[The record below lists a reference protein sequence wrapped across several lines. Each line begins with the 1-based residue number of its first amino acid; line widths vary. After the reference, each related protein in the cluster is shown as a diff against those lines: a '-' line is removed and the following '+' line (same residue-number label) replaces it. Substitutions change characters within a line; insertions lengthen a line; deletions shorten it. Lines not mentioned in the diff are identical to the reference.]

1 MTRSVTM
8 IDSSLT
14 AATEQRYAD
23 TTGQRERLA
32 TAIATYG
39 PVIAADPAQ
48 VARRIDHLAQA
59 TGGGLEPTAGP
70 VAEVAALERLI
81 GANDLVSVRFLAA
94 GVAAA
99 QAVGRISVEGATGPP
114 AGYGTGSLVSP
125 RLLLTNNH
133 VVGSRELAAASIV
146 ELGFEE
152 VAPGRRLPGE
162 AFALEPDVLFV
173 TDRHLDFTLVAV
185 ASTSVDGRTLAD
197 YGYNQLIEQT
207 GKVLVGEPLNIVQ
220 HPDGRPKVV
229 ALRENEL
236 VTILDDFLHYRADTN
251 PGSSGAPV
259 FNDQWQLV
267 ALHHSG
273 VPQKDAAGRWLT
285 HDGSVWTEAMGEDQ
299 VDWIANEGARVSRI
313 VARIRAADLS
323 GEAARLREQ
332 ALAPVAPAP
341 RRLAMPAETGDPAAA
356 LPVSP
361 NGDGDGSVEVTV
373 PLRLR
378 VQILGLAPGR
388 GADATPPATVRPAA
402 PAPQPAVAIPE
413 DALRDALAELARAT
427 DRPYYDAE
435 ADEAARTA
443 YYAGLPDDPDDFPRA
458 LVELVRTTH
467 APRPRYRP
475 ALELYPWIDLQRDL
489 RLTSIY
495 SGQRFDPAV
504 LIADD
509 LRTEAAREQR
519 LATESFDSLEAL
531 EALEAALPFN
541 CEHVVPQSWFDRRE
555 PQRGDLHH
563 LFTCEARCNSFR
575 GNTPYDSFSPTD
587 EVTRDDCG
595 RREDIR
601 FEPDAGKG
609 TVARATLY
617 VLLRY
622 GSEVDWSRSHY
633 VPHRL
638 PTLLAWHEDD
648 PVSEYERHRNA
659 AIQERQGNRN
669 PFVDHPDWTGR
680 LDLTR
685 LARALAPA

>member
-1 MTRSVTM
+1 M

-14 AATEQRYAD
+14 LDTEKRYAD
-23 TTGQRERLA
+23 TTDQRERLA
-32 TAIATYG
+32 SAVATYG
-39 PVIAADPAQ
+39 LVVAADPAQ

-59 TGGGLEPTAGP
+59 TGAGPEPTAGP

-81 GANDLVSVRFLAA
+81 GANDMVSVRFLAA

-114 AGYGTGSLVSP
+114 VGYGTGSLVAP

-133 VVGSRELAAASIV
+133 VLGTPEEAAASIV

-152 VAPGRRLPGE
+152 VAPGRRNPGE
-162 AFALEPDVLFV
+162 AFALQPDVLFV
-173 TDRHLDFTLVAV
+173 TDTHLDFTLVAV
-185 ASTSVDGRTLAD
+185 APSSAGGRPLVD
-197 YGYNQLIEQT
+197 YGHNRLIEQT

-229 ALRENEL
+229 ALRENQL

-273 VPQKDAAGRWLT
+273 VPRRDTAGRWLT
-285 HDGSVWTEAMGEDQ
+285 RDGSVWTEAMGEDQ

-313 VARIRAADLS
+313 VARLRAADLT
-323 GEAARLREQ
+323 GEAAHLREQ
-332 ALAPVAPAP
+332 AFAPAARP
-341 RRLAMPAETGDPAAA
+341 PSRLPVRAAAGTPAAV
-356 LPVSP
+356 PVSSD
-361 NGDGDGSVEVTV
+361 GDGDGSVELTV
-373 PLRLR
+373 PVRLR
-378 VQILGLAPGR
+378 VQVLGPAAAGR
-388 GADATPPATVRPAA
+388 ADATPPATVRPAP
-402 PAPQPAVAIPE
+402 PAPQPTAAIPE

-435 ADEAARTA
+435 ADDAARTA
-443 YYAGLPDDPDDFPRA
+443 YYAGLPGDPDDLPSA
-458 LVELVRTTH
+458 LAELVRTTH

-475 ALELYPWIDLQRDL
+475 AVELYPWIDLQRDL

-495 SGQRFDPAV
+495 SGERFDPAV

-509 LRTEAAREQR
+509 LRNEAAREQR
-519 LATESFDSLEAL
+519 LARESFDSLEAL

-575 GNTPYDSFSPTD
+575 GNTPYDSFTPAE

-601 FEPDAGKG
+601 FEPDAGRG
-609 TVARATLY
+609 AVARATLY

-622 GSEVDWSRSHY
+622 GHEVDWSRSHY
-633 VPHRL
+633 VPDRI

-648 PVSEYERHRNA
+648 PVDDYERHRNS
-659 AIQERQGNRN
+659 AIHERQGNRN
-669 PFVDHPDWTGR
+669 PFVDHPEWAGR
-680 LDLTR
+680 LDFTR
-685 LARALAPA
+685 LVRAMAPV

>member
-1 MTRSVTM
+1 M
-8 IDSSLT
+8 IDSTLILD
-14 AATEQRYAD
+14 TEKRYAD
-23 TTGQRERLA
+23 TADQRERLA
-32 TAIATYG
+32 TAVATYG
-39 PVIAADPAQ
+39 PVVAADPAQ

-59 TGGGLEPTAGP
+59 TGAGPEPTAGP

-81 GANDLVSVRFLAA
+81 GANDLVSVRFLAT

-99 QAVGRISVEGATGPP
+99 QAVGRISVEGATGP
-114 AGYGTGSLVSP
+114 AIGYGTGSLVSP

-133 VVGSRELAAASIV
+133 VLGSPEEAAASIV

-152 VAPGRRLPGE
+152 VAPGRRHPGE
-162 AFALEPDVLFV
+162 AFALEPDALFV

-185 ASTSVDGRTLAD
+185 APTSAGGRQLAD
-197 YGYNQLIEQT
+197 YGHNQLIEQT

-229 ALRENEL
+229 ALRENQL

-273 VPQKDAAGRWLT
+273 VPRKDAAGRWLT
-285 HDGSVWTEAMGEDQ
+285 RDGSVWTEAMGEDM

-313 VARIRAADLS
+313 VARLRAAELT
-323 GEAARLREQ
+323 GEAAHLREQ
-332 ALAPVAPAP
+332 AFAPAARP
-341 RRLAMPAETGDPAAA
+341 RSRLAVPAETGTPAAV
-356 LPVSP
+356 PVSP
-361 NGDGDGSVEVTV
+361 NGDGDGSVELTV
-373 PLRLR
+373 PVRLR
-378 VQILGLAPGR
+378 IQVLGLAPAR
-388 GADATPPATVRPAA
+388 SADATPPAPVRPSA
-402 PAPQPAVAIPE
+402 PAPQPAVGIPE

-435 ADEAARTA
+435 ADEAARTP
-443 YYAGLPDDPDDFPRA
+443 YYAGLPEDPVDFPGA
-458 LVELVRTTH
+458 LSELVRTTH

-475 ALELYPWIDLQRDL
+475 AVELYPWIDLQRDL

-495 SGQRFDPAV
+495 SGQRFDPAA

-509 LRTEAAREQR
+509 LRTEAARAQR

-531 EALEAALPFN
+531 DALEALLPFN

-563 LFTCEARCNSFR
+563 LFTCESRCNSFR
-575 GNTPYDSFSPTD
+575 GNTPYDSFSPVE

-609 TVARATLY
+609 AVARATLY

-622 GSEVDWSRSHY
+622 GNEVDWSQSHY
-633 VPHRL
+633 VPERI
-638 PTLLAWHEDD
+638 PTLLAWHEAD
-648 PVSEYERHRNA
+648 PVTEYEQHRNA
-659 AIQERQGNRN
+659 AIHERQGNRN
-669 PFVDHPDWTGR
+669 PFVDHPGWAELFDF
-680 LDLTR
+680 TR
-685 LARALAPA
+685 LVRAMAPA